1 MTRSI
6 RRAELKTRPAF
17 FSASLGI
24 SQHSQQHW
32 RQPVVAAHA
41 IIAAMLS
48 DQELLAWMALA
59 RTPALPIDIL
69 CKALEMLGDARS
81 LIAASDTAL
90 AGAGVSPVAREFL
103 AGAAAAPRAVER
115 EWLQKPAHHL
125 LPFIDPRYPAA
136 LRNIAG
142 SPIALYVAGN
152 VEVLNDPQL
161 SIVGSRNPTPSGRET
176 AFEFAESLAARGLGI
191 TSGLAEGIDTAAHRG
206 ALSGQGITVAVFGS
220 GIDVIYPSNNL
231 HLSEQILFQGA
242 LISEF
247 PLGTPP
253 RRANFPQRNR
263 LIATLS
269 LGTLV
274 VEAARRSGS
283 LITARLAA
291 DHNRELFAVPG
302 SIHNPLSR
310 GCHELIR
317 QGAKLT
323 ETTAD
328 ILSELNFSAFFA
340 APARAA
346 AGPAPPPG
354 TVLGMDKEH
363 KILLDA
369 LGFDPAD
376 LDSLVARTGYKA
388 EAVSSMMLILE
399 LEGHVQ
405 AAPGGRFSRVV
416 RSRG

>member
-1 MTRSI
+1 
-6 RRAELKTRPAF
+6 
-17 FSASLGI
+17 
-24 SQHSQQHW
+24 
-32 RQPVVAAHA
+32 
-41 IIAAMLS
+41 
-48 DQELLAWMALA
+48 MALTRA
-59 RTPALPIDIL
+59 PALDASSL
-69 CKALEMLGDARS
+69 KWAFDRLGGACGLVTCSDAARR
-81 LIAASDTAL
+81 T
-90 AGAGVSPVAREFL
+90 AGVPAAACEFL
-103 AGAAAAPRAVER
+103 GSTAAAPRAAER
-115 EWLQKPAHHL
+115 AWLEDPKHHVV
-125 LPFIDPRYPAA
+125 PFTDPRYPRA
-136 LRNIAG
+136 LHAVPF

-152 VEVLNDPQL
+152 AEILNDPQL
-161 SIVGSRNPTPSGRET
+161 SIVGSRNPTAGGRDI
-176 AFEFAESLAARGLGI
+176 AFDFAESLAACGLGI
-191 TSGLAEGIDTAAHRG
+191 TSGLAEGIDSAAHRG
-206 ALSGQGITVAVFGS
+206 ALAAQGITLAVLGS
-220 GIDVIYPSNNL
+220 GIDVIYPK
-231 HLSEQILFQGA
+231 HHRALSGQILFQGA

-253 RRANFPQRNR
+253 RRGNFPQRNR

-283 LITARLAA
+283 LITARLAG

-323 ETTAD
+323 ETAAD
-328 ILSELNFSAFFA
+328 VLSELDFSAFFGRA
-340 APARAA
+340 SAPAGAPEPLPGIAA
-346 AGPAPPPG
+346 
-354 TVLGMDKEH
+354 GMDKEH

-376 LDSLVARTGYKA
+376 LDMLVVRTGFKP

-405 AAPGGRFSRVV
+405 AAPGGRYTRVV
-416 RSRG
+416 RSRR